1 MKIEVVK
8 CPCCGGSIG
17 ALDREGMVE
26 CNYCSSNLVIKL
38 NNNPND
44 PKHKIIVEEAK
55 PKEEPKVEEKLEE
68 KVIPV
73 EEKTKDRVIVLKDD
87 EERRFKDIS
96 IKKKIASLASAVV
109 VAAGM
114 GTIGVSTFNHI
125 KGNIEKD
132 NKPKYGT
139 TTQAVKIP
147 SSYGFHDAPWEDE
160 KAKVGHVVN
169 FNDLTPEELDE
180 IQRQSQEITSALIKG
195 EISNEEA
202 LERLESVGI
211 DVDPNYFREID
222 LVKEKNYV
230 PPKQEE
236 NTNSSRKDLD
246 SLDVIFMN
254 DEGDTKLIHMTKGDV
269 MACDDFGSRVMF
281 LHPNEDGSYKDLTS
295 DSYVELNEQYWNI
308 IPLNELSKYN
318 SIIYPMKDGTS
329 ILYSDEVI
337 QVIKNK
343 SEVDNKGKAM

>member
-55 PKEEPKVEEKLEE
+55 PKEEPKVETEAKPIEE
-68 KVIPV
+68 PK
-73 EEKTKDRVIVLKDD
+73 KTRNIEIVLKED
-87 EERRFKDIS
+87 EERRFKDVS
-96 IKKKIASLASAVV
+96 IKKKVLSLASAVV

-114 GTIGVSTFNHI
+114 GLFGVSTYKVVKN
-125 KGNIEKD
+125 GMEKA
-132 NKPKYGT
+132 NPKPKYGT

-147 SSYGFHDAPWEDE
+147 SSYGFHDVPWEDD

-211 DVDPNYFREID
+211 DVDSNFFREID
-222 LVKEKNYV
+222 LVKEKDYV

-343 SEVDNKGKAM
+343 SEVDTKGKAM